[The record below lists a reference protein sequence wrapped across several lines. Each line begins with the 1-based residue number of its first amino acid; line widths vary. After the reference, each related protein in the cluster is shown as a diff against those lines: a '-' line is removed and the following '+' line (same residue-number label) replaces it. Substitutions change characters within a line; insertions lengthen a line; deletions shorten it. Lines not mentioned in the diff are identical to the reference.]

1 MDRKKMLLFLLLSMG
16 TLVYAQQADPS
27 VIAPAGTTATGTT
40 ITLDWTLGELLT
52 QTRHT
57 TEGMLTEGFHQP
69 ALTVEEVLTAA
80 PESGIG
86 QFDVLVY
93 PNPTQAN
100 VHITIM
106 VGPEGQGEL
115 ALQSLDG
122 HLLRAETINLASGD
136 HAWSLATYPAGLYL
150 ISLKTKQGE
159 LLKSFKI
166 TKTY

>member
-1 MDRKKMLLFLLLSMG
+1 MDRKKLLLFLLLSLG

-27 VIAPAGTTATGTT
+27 VVAPAGTSTTGAG
-40 ITLDWTLGELLT
+40 ITLDWTVGELLT
-52 QTRHT
+52 QTRHS

-69 ALTVEEVLTAA
+69 VLKVEEVLTAA
-80 PESGIG
+80 PELEKSQI
-86 QFDVLVY
+86 DVLVY

-100 VHITIM
+100 LHITITA
-106 VGPEGQGEL
+106 GPEGQGEL
-115 ALQSLDG
+115 ALQALDG
-122 HLLRAETINLASGD
+122 RLLRAETINLASGD
-136 HAWSLATYPAGLYL
+136 HTWSLAAYPAGLYL